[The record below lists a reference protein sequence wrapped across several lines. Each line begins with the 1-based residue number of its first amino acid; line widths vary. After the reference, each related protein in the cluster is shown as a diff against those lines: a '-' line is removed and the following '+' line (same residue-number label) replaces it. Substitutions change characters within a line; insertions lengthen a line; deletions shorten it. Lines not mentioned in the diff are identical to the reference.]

1 MAAFLAQAAVR
12 RTPVILDG
20 VVATAAALLADQMA
34 PGARAWW
41 VAGHRSAEPA
51 HSIALRHL
59 GLEPL
64 LEYGMRLGEGSGA
77 VAALPI
83 LKHAVAVLSE
93 MSTFGDAGVSDKGD
107 APAAPSAADV
117 PAPPATEER
126 PGHREGGEQP
136 SQQD

>member
-1 MAAFLAQAAVR
+1 MEC
-12 RTPVILDG
+12 
-20 VVATAAALLADQMA
+20 
-34 PGARAWW
+34 
-41 VAGHRSAEPA
+41 AGS
-51 HSIALRHL
+51 ALRHL

-93 MSTFGDAGVSDKGD
+93 MATFGDAGVSDKGD
-107 APAAPSAADV
+107 AAPAPSASDV
-117 PAPPATEER
+117 PAPPVEDR

-136 SQQD
+136 SQRD